1 MAPLTMQTL
10 LTPHF
15 PLMPQELYLLLLK
28 TDQLAYLSCPLYP
41 IRDISGSV
49 GLVGVEW
56 FWTVSGPFYSKTVED
71 HHIYG
76 SHGDASSNEA
86 ELGFDVSRVAPTA
99 AEIRPH
105 AISFLP
111 LISY

>member
-1 MAPLTMQTL
+1 MR
-10 LTPHF
+10 
-15 PLMPQELYLLLLK
+15 
-28 TDQLAYLSCPLYP
+28 TDHIVCAYYRWSL

-56 FWTVSGPFYSKTVED
+56 FWTVSGPFFSKTVED